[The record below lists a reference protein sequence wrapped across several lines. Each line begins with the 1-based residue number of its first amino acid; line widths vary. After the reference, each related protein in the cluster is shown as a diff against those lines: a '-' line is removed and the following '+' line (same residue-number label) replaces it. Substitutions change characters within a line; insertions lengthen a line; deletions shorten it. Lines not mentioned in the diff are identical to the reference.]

1 MTDVYEKLLKMN
13 KLRAKIRWRVSA
25 IPISEE
31 DLIKDLLSS
40 NLLKP
45 GDIVM
50 VHSSLSSIG
59 NVIGGPEVVCRAFQK
74 VLTETGTLLM
84 PSYHQPEPILKMI
97 KKGVLVDLRTA
108 KSYMGKL
115 TETFR
120 TLPGVERSSH
130 PFSSVCAW
138 GRYAK
143 ELTNGH
149 SRSPYICGP
158 GSPFF
163 ELVERSGKYMG
174 IGIDIRVIALY
185 HVLEDNWDGF
195 PIKVHYPEPF
205 KVRYIDANGKLIER
219 ELVLLDPEV
228 SRTRIDQEVR
238 GAWIRKRLTHYMKS
252 QGILHAFKLGHSTS
266 WIVDAKPFYEQLK
279 FLAQKGIT
287 IYTTEKEFEAM
298 GRWEDFS
305 FTPHG

>member
-1 MTDVYEKLLKMN
+1 M
-13 KLRAKIRWRVSA
+13 
-25 IPISEE
+25 PISEE

-84 PSYHQPEPILKMI
+84 PSYHQPEPILQMI
-97 KKGVLVDLRTA
+97 KKGKLVDLRTA
-108 KSYMGKL
+108 PSMMGKL

-143 ELTNGH
+143 ELTKGH
-149 SRSPYICGP
+149 NRSPYICGP

-185 HVLEDNWDGF
+185 HVLEDNWNGF

-205 KVRYIDANGKLIER
+205 KVRYIDADGKLIER

-238 GAWIRKRLTHYMKS
+238 GAWIRRWMSRYMRS
-252 QGILHAFKLGHSTS
+252 QGILHEIKLGQSTS
-266 WIVDAKPFYEQLK
+266 WIVDAKSFYEQLK
-279 FLAQKGIT
+279 FLAQKGVT
-287 IYTTEKEFEAM
+287 IYTTQKKFEAM
-298 GRWEDFS
+298 GRWKDFPIPS
-305 FTPHG
+305 HG